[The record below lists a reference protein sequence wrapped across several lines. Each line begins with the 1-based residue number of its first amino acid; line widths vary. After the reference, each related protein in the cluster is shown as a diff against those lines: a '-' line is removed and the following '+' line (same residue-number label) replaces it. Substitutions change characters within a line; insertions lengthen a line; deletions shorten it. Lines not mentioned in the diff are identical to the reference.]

1 MAWLWNSWEEF
12 EDHVAPVAVQRGRF
26 THFRHAT
33 ELEMLGELLKAVQ
46 DLRNAND
53 ALARLGFDDRMKI
66 EAKGEKTMHE
76 ARNEVIHAVYA
87 GEALLLFHK
96 RLAMTDASY
105 GFLHA
110 HDTLEH
116 WDRYAANMRIL
127 HEIQQLRRDVDKL
140 LAGYDQ
146 MARDDERLFLDGLDL
161 PEELEEDFRLA
172 RNLFSIG
179 LDEVGLFTAA
189 RGLEKVLRKIA
200 QDRKLVTVFKNKQR
214 PTEEIDF
221 YDLIETFARVSWKS
235 SRASLISPD
244 AKALLHYL
252 RTLRNR
258 GAHKRHGRSEDEGI
272 REKAC
277 LVAKIAGQLW
287 ASVHG
292 KRARLYPILIAKD
305 W

>member
-12 EDHVAPVAVQRGRF
+12 KRHVEPVAVQRGRF
-26 THFRHAT
+26 THFRHST
-33 ELEMLGELLKAVQ
+33 ELEMLGELLEAVR
-46 DLRNAND
+46 DLRKASD
-53 ALARLGFDDRMKI
+53 ALGRLGFDDQMKMQ
-66 EAKGEKTMHE
+66 ARDEKTMHE
-76 ARNEVIHAVYA
+76 ARNEVINAVYA

-96 RLAMTDASY
+96 RLAMTDAPY

-110 HDTLEH
+110 HDILEH
-116 WDRYAANMRIL
+116 WDRYAANLRIL
-127 HEIQQLRRDVDKL
+127 REIQQLTKDVDKL

-146 MARDDERLFLDGLDL
+146 VARDDERLFLEGLEL
-161 PEELEEDFRLA
+161 PEELEDEFRLA

-200 QDRKLVTVFKNKQR
+200 QDRRLVTVLKNKQK
-214 PTEEIDF
+214 PTEEVDF
-221 YDLIETFARVSWKS
+221 YDLIETLARVSWKS
-235 SRASLISPD
+235 SRVSLISAD
-244 AKALLHYL
+244 TKALLHYL

-277 LVAKIAGQLW
+277 LVAKTAGQLW
-287 ASVHG
+287 GSVHG
-292 KRARLYPILIAKD
+292 KRARLDPLIVAKD